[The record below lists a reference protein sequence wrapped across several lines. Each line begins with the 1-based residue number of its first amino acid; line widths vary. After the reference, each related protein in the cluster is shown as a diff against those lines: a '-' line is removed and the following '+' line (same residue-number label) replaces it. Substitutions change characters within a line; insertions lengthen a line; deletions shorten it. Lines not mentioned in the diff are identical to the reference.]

1 MGFTTEASTSDDP
14 YALALG
20 ERLRRVRLQQRL
32 SLHDVE
38 ARSDGELKA
47 SVLGAYERG
56 ERAVSIS
63 RLHLMAEFFRVPV
76 GELLPELTGRG
87 PTVGEVDGDGLVL
100 DLVALE
106 DLRADEPLLARYID
120 AIKARRG
127 DYNGKVLTIR
137 RDDLDLLAAVLE
149 TTPDALRTRLATS
162 GLVR

>member
-1 MGFTTEASTSDDP
+1 MDTPTLDDP

-20 ERLRRVRLQQRL
+20 ERLRRVRQQQRL

-38 ARSDGELKA
+38 ARSAGELKA

-63 RLHLMAEFFRVPV
+63 RLHLMAQFFRVPV
-76 GELLPELTGRG
+76 SELLPEPRG
-87 PTVGEVDGDGLVL
+87 GAGASAADADNDGISL
-100 DLVALE
+100 DLVAL
-106 DLRADEPLLARYID
+106 DQIRDDEPALARYID

-127 DYNGKVLTIR
+127 DYNGQVLTIR
-137 RDDLDLLAAVLE
+137 GGDLELLAAVLGASADE
-149 TTPDALRTRLATS
+149 LRTRLTTA